1 MTTMPG
7 DLFIF
12 IWGALTG
19 AAILRYAPRLRRT
32 EQEDDS
38 WLDPYR

>member
-1 MTTMPG
+1 MPG

-19 AAILRYAPRLRRT
+19 AAAVRYAPRLRRT
-32 EQEDDS
+32 APQEDES